1 MTSKISQSQDDKS
14 NIEVKYDKLKK
25 AFKDLEAD
33 FNKQLSQL
41 EKEKAIAQEKN
52 SNLEVKKAELEA
64 KLLTETSNFSSQLTQ
79 NKEYSALE
87 KVRLQKDAERFKEMV
102 GQLEQDK
109 NELSISYE
117 KDKALWEGKFSF
129 LEQQRDQAK
138 QELTEAHK
146 KFEVTLNSLKKAKQ
160 SEQEAEQN
168 SSLNEMM
175 HNMEMKHN
183 AELSEI
189 SSNHQKNIESYE
201 VKVRKLEKELKTA
214 NDKLLL
220 DNHGKV
226 GNQLLNEKKLSEFM
240 ENEKRLF
247 AEIDTLKQERD
258 NKILEFQ
265 KMLDI
270 EREKLKVKI
279 QESEGKF
286 KESESKRNLQMFE
299 HEKERAKWSLE
310 KDHIVTQRN
319 DLQEVIEKLEKK
331 KDLLLRENEKLKNEN
346 KNSKKMPTVL
356 HATVAQ
362 HMNNYLLN
370 SGKNIN
376 MPQNKLFQN
385 NGSPMEVNNS
395 ESDRKSQKSSIV
407 IEKNNLADITNFSSM
422 LKLNGGMDM
431 NKTMMSGSSTT
442 EIEDI
447 VERGVK
453 FN

>member
-1 MTSKISQSQDDKS
+1 MTSKISQSHDDKS
-14 NIEVKYDKLKK
+14 NLELKYDKLKK
-25 AFKDLEAD
+25 TSKDLEAD

-52 SNLEVKKAELEA
+52 SNLESKKAELEA
-64 KLLTETSNFSSQLTQ
+64 KLFTETANFTNLITQ
-79 NKEYSALE
+79 NKEFSALE
-87 KVRLQKDAERFKEMV
+87 KVRLQKDVERYKEMF
-102 GQLEQDK
+102 GQIEQDK
-109 NELSISYE
+109 NELSINYE

-138 QELTEAHK
+138 QELNEAHK

-183 AELSEI
+183 AEISEI
-189 SSNHQKNIESYE
+189 SSNNQKNIESYE

-226 GNQLLNEKKLSEFM
+226 GNQLMNEKKLSEFM

-247 AEIDTLKQERD
+247 ADIDTLKQERD

-286 KESESKRNLQMFE
+286 KESESKRNLQMFD

-310 KDHIVTQRN
+310 KDHIITQRN

-346 KNSKKMPTVL
+346 KNSKKMPSVL

-376 MPQNKLFQN
+376 MPQKLFQN

-422 LKLNGGMDM
+422 LKLNGVMDM